1 MEIAPSNLT
10 GTGDRPQGLPK
21 CTGSVT
27 APKGCHLYGFGDRPQ
42 GSLSGIT
49 ASCIVRGREEI
60 TVALV
65 ASWGALCLHTALT
78 ETYFPLKG
86 RNFGNT
92 SSSPPAPLLVISCLY
107 SCKLTCCFIPCL
119 LVYLLLLHHIGC
131 SPCCIFRQP
140 TLMQSLIW

>member
-10 GTGDRPQGLPK
+10 GFDDHPQGLPK

-49 ASCIVRGREEI
+49 ASCIVQGREEI

-65 ASWGALCLHTALT
+65 ASWGALCLHTAPT
-78 ETYFPLKG
+78 ETYLLSKE

-92 SSSPPAPLLVISCLY
+92 SSSSPAPLLVISSLLLSQVY
-107 SCKLTCCFIPCL
+107 SCYISYLLACL
-119 LVYLLLLHHIGC
+119 LSLHHIGC
-131 SPCCIFRQP
+131 SLSCISRQP
-140 TLMQSLIW
+140 ICCKV